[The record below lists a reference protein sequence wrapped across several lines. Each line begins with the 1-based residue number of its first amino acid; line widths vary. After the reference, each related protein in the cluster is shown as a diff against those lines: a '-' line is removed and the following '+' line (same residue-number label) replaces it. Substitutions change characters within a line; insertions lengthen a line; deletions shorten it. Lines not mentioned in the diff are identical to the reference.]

1 MGYDEVMV
9 MPSSYVVINEEEM
22 TYIEGGV
29 SLKIKKS
36 YLNKS
41 TCKSVAKKYTK
52 KTGLSQTRI
61 AKEIFAHAFLYY
73 ASPYVIGAYATALT
87 MYSGLAVGV

>member
-1 MGYDEVMV
+1 M
-9 MPSSYVVINEEEM
+9 
-22 TYIEGGV
+22 
-29 SLKIKKS
+29 
-36 YLNKS
+36 
-41 TCKSVAKKYTK
+41 AKKYTK
-52 KTGLSQTRI
+52 KTGLSQTCI